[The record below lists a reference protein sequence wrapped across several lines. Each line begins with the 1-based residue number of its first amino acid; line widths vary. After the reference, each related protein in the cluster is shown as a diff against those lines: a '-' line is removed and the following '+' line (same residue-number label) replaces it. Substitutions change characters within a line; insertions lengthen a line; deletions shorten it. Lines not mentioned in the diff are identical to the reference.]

1 MWASGKLFPWKQL
14 PQKLGLHAL
23 VCMHWPDA
31 VLFPRQ
37 ERASHSKPKGVSDL
51 TILES
56 AQVIAALR
64 DTGPYRLHFKSM
76 LNKKSKY

>member
-1 MWASGKLFPWKQL
+1 
-14 PQKLGLHAL
+14 
-23 VCMHWPDA
+23 MHWPDA
-31 VLFPRQ
+31 VLFPGQ
-37 ERASHSKPKGVSDL
+37 ERASRSKPKGVSDL

-76 LNKKSKY
+76 PHKKSEY